1 MLTSLNPL
9 KDPSLGNAGNGQ
21 SCSSVRDLSPAGNAS
36 SWFRLLPAR
45 PSAGR
50 SCKRGKFFTE
60 ELPMTGKK
68 EAYPKIKESFIT
80 AGYEYFDGDSEI
92 KGKTNQHRRK
102 PDYIA
107 VKGDLLIIG
116 EIKSPKEQPSSASW
130 RKKQTND
137 SAAFAKVRQD
147 IQDLEDAGMLDPQ
160 VGGHG
165 IVIRGQIP
173 DYVSNLGITYDSP
186 VAGQGS
192 TVKGGYTVPTQ
203 QARNVEA
210 ALSNCGKIKYQI
222 LNSGNGMVTYIFEL

>member
-1 MLTSLNPL
+1 LAATDHISDGCRHGYIP
-9 KDPSLGNAGNGQ
+9 D
-21 SCSSVRDLSPAGNAS
+21 DY
-36 SWFRLLPAR
+36 AR
-45 PSAGR
+45 
-50 SCKRGKFFTE
+50 RGKLFTE
-60 ELPMTGKK
+60 EHQMKGKK
-68 EAYPKIKESFIT
+68 ESYPKVKESFIA
-80 AGYEYFDGDSEI
+80 AGYEYFDGDAEI
-92 KGKTNQHRRK
+92 RGKTCQHRRK

-130 RKKQTND
+130 RKQQTKD

-165 IVIRGQIP
+165 IIIRGQIP
-173 DYVSNLGITYDSP
+173 DYALNIGITYDLP
-186 VAGQGS
+186 VTTQGS
-192 TVKGGYTVPTQ
+192 IVKGGYTVPSQ

-210 ALSNCGKIKYQI
+210 ALSNCGKIKYQT